1 MAAAS
6 LLRQRAVFAVA
17 AFSTAASAARADAP
31 RPVRLATSAARPFRP
46 TTVLVH
52 GLDSSKQ
59 TWETCLATLA
69 CEGYPVLAV
78 DLRGHGE
85 SALGR
90 AADFAPAT
98 LAADVVAAARRSGAR
113 GPLVVV
119 GHSMGGRIAMRVAAD
134 FPRDVAAIVVEDM
147 DVRPREVPA
156 RPPGASIDAFADD
169 GAARRFASL
178 DEAVAA
184 LAPWYGAARAREW
197 AGTRLRPLPGGGVWS
212 DINPAAM
219 TLGRERVLGS
229 DDGARAWRAL
239 AARAAG
245 GESVA
250 AGRGGAPPLRVHLL
264 VAGVKGTVCTW
275 DGEGGIHSMSETMPS
290 ATVHEFPHAGHS
302 IHNSEDRKAVLE
314 IVKSAVDE
322 VAAAAGDDP
331 EVAFDEDSTPF

>member
-1 MAAAS
+1 M
-6 LLRQRAVFAVA
+6 RRGQRAVFAVA
-17 AFSTAASAARADAP
+17 AFSTAASASRADAP
-31 RPVRLATSAARPFRP
+31 RPIRLATTVARPFRP

-59 TWETCLATLA
+59 TWESCLAMLA
-69 CEGYPVLAV
+69 SDGYPVLAV

-90 AADFAPAT
+90 EADFSPAA
-98 LAADVVAAARRSGAR
+98 LAADVVAAARHSGAR

-134 FPRDVAAIVVEDM
+134 HPSDVAAIVVEDM

-156 RPPGASIDAFADD
+156 PPSPGATLDAFADD

-178 DEAVAA
+178 DEAIAA
-184 LAPWYGAARAREW
+184 LAPWYGEARAREW
-197 AGTRLRPLPGGGVWS
+197 VGTRLRPLPGGGVWS

-219 TLGRERVLGS
+219 TLSRERVLGS

-245 GESVA
+245 EEGGE
-250 AGRGGAPPLRVHLL
+250 GGCGGTPPLRVHLL
-264 VAGVKGTVCTW
+264 VAGAKGTVCAW
-275 DGEGGIHSMSETMPS
+275 DGEGGIRAMSETMPS
-290 ATVHEFPHAGHS
+290 ATVHEFPSAGHS

-314 IVKSAVDE
+314 IVKGAVDE

-331 EVAFDEDSTPF
+331 EAAFDEESTPF